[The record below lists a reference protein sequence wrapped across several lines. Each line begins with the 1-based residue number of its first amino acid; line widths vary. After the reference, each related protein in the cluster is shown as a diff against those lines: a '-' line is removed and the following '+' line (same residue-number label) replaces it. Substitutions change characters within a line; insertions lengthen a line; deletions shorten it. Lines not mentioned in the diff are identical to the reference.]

1 MLVLCVAVDE
11 EIPFVGG
18 EKTRHGELARLLA
31 EVVPFVVMGELPF
44 VEVLVGIELLL
55 LLLLLLLFTKV
66 PVIVLLLFLLPMP
79 LVSTDEV

>member
-1 MLVLCVAVDE
+1 MAVDE
-11 EIPFVGG
+11 VIPFVGG

-31 EVVPFVVMGELPF
+31 EVVPLVVMGELPL

-55 LLLLLLLFTKV
+55 LLLLLLFIKV